1 MGDSYEVRA
10 GSANAPAFL
19 TCEHASQ
26 DLPEGYAWP
35 EGDRRLIDTHWA
47 VDLGARDLTLELAE
61 AIDAPA
67 VLARYSRLLIDL
79 NRPEVSDTL
88 FRATADGEPVHLN
101 HDLSDDERALRLSR
115 YHTPFHDTV
124 DRELRATRCP
134 MVLAI
139 HTFTDRYEGTPR
151 QVEIGVLFDT
161 EEALGNA
168 WVTELRALGYD
179 ARANEPWSGKAGL
192 IYVASRH
199 GDRHGRRAMELEVR
213 QDLAMDPAF
222 RKKLVPQLATLISRP
237 L

>member
-1 MGDSYEVRA
+1 MGDAYEVRA
-10 GSANAPAFL
+10 GHANAPAFL
-19 TCEHASQ
+19 TCEHACEA
-26 DLPEGYAWP
+26 LPEGYAWP
-35 EGDRRLIDTHWA
+35 EADGRLLGTHWA

-61 AIDAPA
+61 ALDAPA

-88 FRATADGEPVHLN
+88 FRALADGEPVHLN
-101 HDLSDDERALRLSR
+101 RDLADEERKRRFER
-115 YHTPFHDTV
+115 YHRPFHDAV

-151 QVEIGVLFDT
+151 EVEIGVLFDR
-161 EEALGNA
+161 EEVLGNT
-168 WVTELRALGYD
+168 WVSELRALGYD

-192 IYVASRH
+192 IYVAQRH
-199 GDRHGRRAMELEVR
+199 GDRHGRRAVELEVR

-222 RKKLVPQLATLISRP
+222 RATLVPQLATLISAP
-237 L
+237 M